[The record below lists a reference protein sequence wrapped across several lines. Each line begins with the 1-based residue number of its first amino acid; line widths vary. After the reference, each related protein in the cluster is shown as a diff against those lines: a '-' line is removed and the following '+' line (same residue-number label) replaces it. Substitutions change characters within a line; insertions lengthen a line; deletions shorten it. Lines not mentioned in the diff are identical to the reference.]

1 MKININKIWGYYINP
16 DSFAHRRNSIEQTVE
31 NLGLKGTTRI
41 AFNEQLNERANT
53 MSMAHITALKQAI
66 EDNNFPCI
74 IFEDDAKQMTLLPEY
89 FDIPEEATLIYLG
102 GSNYE
107 SGQTPKMYLEEY
119 NEEYYR
125 VYYMLSFHSVL
136 IPRKEVAEGLII
148 VLENAIVLTKFNDI
162 SIANLSETCKYLV
175 PREGN
180 YFYQNDYTENVTKFL
195 WKDYLLK
202 NKLK

>member
-1 MKININKIWGYYINP
+1 MNIKINEIWAYYINP
-16 DSFAHRRNSIEQTVE
+16 DSFTHRRNSIEQTVG
-31 NLGLKGTTRI
+31 NLGLKGVTRI

-74 IFEDDAKQMTLLPEY
+74 IFEDDAKQMKPLPEY

-125 VYYMLSFHSVL
+125 VYYMLSFHAVL
-136 IPRKEVAEGLII
+136 ISDKES
-148 VLENAIVLTKFNDI
+148 AILVKNMLMGAISQTIFNDI
-162 SIANLSETCKYLV
+162 MIAMHSKQLLYLT
-175 PREGN
+175 PKEGN
-180 YFYQNDYTENVTKFL
+180 YFFQDDYTENVTKFL
-195 WKDYLLK
+195 WKDCLK
-202 NKLK
+202 RFLK

>member
-1 MKININKIWGYYINP
+1 MKTKINEIWGYYINP
-16 DSFAHRRNSIEQTVE
+16 DSFAHRRNSIEQTVG
-31 NLGLKGTTRI
+31 NLGLKGATRI

-74 IFEDDAKQMTLLPEY
+74 IFEDDAKQMKELPEY

-125 VYYMLSFHSVL
+125 VHYMLSFHAVL
-136 IPRKEVAEGLII
+136 IPDRRAAETII
-148 VLENAIVLTKFNDI
+148 VLLRGAIKTTKFNDI
-162 SIANLSETCKYLV
+162 TIANLSNHYKYLV
-175 PREGN
+175 PKEGN
-180 YFYQNDYTENVTKFL
+180 YFYQDDYTENVTKFL
-195 WKDYLLK
+195 WKDYLLTH
-202 NKLK
+202 KLK